1 MVKIMSESNTFCV
14 KCGAKLELNNNFCP
28 KCGTAAISDSPNK
41 ETIRERPEKPKKK
54 GRSKTKKLGIGV
66 GVFILLMFVLGG
78 LASLGQEST
87 ETELKNPE
95 LTPTQ
100 IKDRAINGVEF
111 DDLMRNNEKY
121 VGNIL
126 YLEGKVVQ
134 ATNTFGD
141 TYIMRVSITEE
152 ELGFGTTY
160 YTDPIYVNYAGKR
173 VLEDDIV
180 GIYGRVVGIKEYTA
194 VLGNTIELPE
204 VDSLLLEVISKGD

>member
-1 MVKIMSESNTFCV
+1 
-14 KCGAKLELNNNFCP
+14 
-28 KCGTAAISDSPNK
+28 
-41 ETIRERPEKPKKK
+41 
-54 GRSKTKKLGIGV
+54 
-66 GVFILLMFVLGG
+66 MFVLGG

-95 LTPTQ
+95 LSPTQ
-100 IKDRAINGVEF
+100 IKNSALIGIGF

-126 YLEGKVVQ
+126 YLEGKVIQ
-134 ATNTFGD
+134 ATNRYGD
-141 TYIMRVSITEE
+141 TYVLRVSITEE
-152 ELGFGTTY
+152 ELGFGTTF

-173 VLEDDIV
+173 ILEEDIV

-194 VLGNTIELPE
+194 VLGNPIELPE